1 MLPMPTGGHPTP
13 RQLGCTGGR
22 PPRRVRD
29 VASLDDPEPPAKRS
43 PRPRPSRAKARDT
56 GADAVTAVR
65 KGLSARLAEII
76 RSDPERAA
84 NAVEVGLIDRRWLE
98 EPGKHPVSTATP
110 REVLQRF
117 LERSVEQKPSLV
129 NQLGLNTLQLLAH
142 EVDRDGTGATEVVT
156 VVFTDLEGFTTY
168 TAEQG
173 DAAAIE
179 LLTEHHRRVG
189 PVVRSRG
196 GKIVKRLGDGL
207 LLSFADPAA
216 AALAGVE
223 MVEVTEAPLRLRAG
237 MHVGEAVV
245 TATDVVGHVVN
256 VAARVTEEAD
266 GGEVLVT
273 AEVCEA
279 AADVPGLEFGRS
291 RKVRL
296 KGLPGRTEVFSAS
309 AAPRPRARSRR

>member
-1 MLPMPTGGHPTP
+1 M
-13 RQLGCTGGR
+13 
-22 PPRRVRD
+22 
-29 VASLDDPEPPAKRS
+29 S
-43 PRPRPSRAKARDT
+43 
-56 GADAVTAVR
+56 AVR
-65 KGLSARLAEII
+65 KGLSTRLAEII

-98 EPGKHPVSTATP
+98 QPGEHPVSTATP
-110 REVLQRF
+110 RQVLQRF

-142 EVDRDGTGATEVVT
+142 EVERDGTGTAELLT
-156 VVFTDLEGFTTY
+156 VVFTDLEGFTTF

-173 DAAAIE
+173 DAAAID
-179 LLTEHHRRVG
+179 LLHDHHRRVG

-196 GKIVKRLGDGL
+196 GKVVKRLGDGL
-207 LLSFADPAA
+207 LLSFPDPAA

-223 MVEVTEAPLRLRAG
+223 MVEATAAPLRLRAG

-245 TATDVVGHVVN
+245 TADDVVGHVVN
-256 VAARVTEEAD
+256 MAARVTEEAD

-273 AEVCEA
+273 SDVRDA
-279 AADVPGLEFGRS
+279 AADVPGVEFNRP

-296 KGLPGRTEVFSAS
+296 KGLPGRTEVFSATATPRS
-309 AAPRPRARSRR
+309 RPRR